1 MSEPL
6 STEELDHFKRDRVGW
21 GMTAGPDGT
30 PLWDFNEVINR
41 LLATIDSS
49 RANAYDEGYQ
59 AGHNAENARLREQ
72 ADALAGALE
81 EYEKW
86 EAKLV
91 LAGEAWRGPF
101 PTFTASLYASWMD
114 IQVIRNAALR
124 TYREAVRHDE
134 AKG

>member
-1 MSEPL
+1 MSEPFT
-6 STEELDHFKRDRVGW
+6 SEEIEQVVW
-21 GMTAGPDGT
+21 
-30 PLWDFNEVINR
+30 R
-41 LLATIDSS
+41 LFATIDA
-49 RANAYDEGYQ
+49 R
-59 AGHNAENARLREQ
+59 NAENTRLREQ
-72 ADALAGALE
+72 AEALAGALE

-124 TYREAVRHDE
+124 AYREANHD
-134 AKG
+134 AG